1 MAVSRDTT
9 GAEIAYLD
17 HNATTP
23 VDGRVVDAMVEALR
37 TNFGNAAS
45 RHEIGARAGEA
56 VQQAR
61 GSVAALIG
69 AQADDVFFTSGATES
84 NNLVISGAA
93 ARRGKRKTLVTSEI
107 EHPSVL
113 EPADALSGDGVIVRY
128 ARPDVDGIIDA
139 AQIASLVD
147 DETFLVTV
155 MLANNEVGTVNP
167 IESYAPDV
175 HAHGALLHSDATQA
189 VGHVAVDVERLG
201 VDMLSFSAH
210 KLYGPKGVGAIY
222 ARRKARQRL
231 APRMLGGGHEHGIR
245 SGTLNVPAIV
255 GFGVAA
261 DIARQEMAV
270 AERRI
275 ADLRDLLLHAL
286 IEAGGEVLVNGSMEQ
301 RLPGNLS
308 MSFPGV
314 DAEALVLRLKHVAAF
329 STGAACS
336 STKVEPSHVLMALSR
351 DDDRAYSSVRFGVGR
366 GNTEAEI
373 RRVAAAVGKEVSL
386 LRRMTVRP

>member
-45 RHEIGARAGEA
+45 RHEIGARAGAA

-93 ARRGKRKTLVTSEI
+93 ARRGKRKTLVTSDI

-113 EPADALSGDGVIVRY
+113 EPVDALTRDGVIVRY

-147 DETFLVTV
+147 DETFLVSV
-155 MLANNEVGTVNP
+155 MLANNEIGTVNP
-167 IESYAPDV
+167 IASYAPDV
-175 HAHGALLHSDATQA
+175 HANGALLHSDATQA

-201 VDMLSFSAH
+201 VDILSFSAH